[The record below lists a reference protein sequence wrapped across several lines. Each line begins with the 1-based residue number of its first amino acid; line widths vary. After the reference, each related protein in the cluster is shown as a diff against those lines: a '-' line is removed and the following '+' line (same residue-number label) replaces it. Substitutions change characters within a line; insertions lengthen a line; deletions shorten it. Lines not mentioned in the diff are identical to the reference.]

1 MHNMVE
7 AVRSVN
13 EGSGSNFFLFIDR
26 RHRSPHL
33 NQVNVFDVA
42 LDQLTVTRGYWFFAS
57 VGSFETLA

>member
-42 LDQLTVTRGYWFFAS
+42 LDQLTVTRGY
-57 VGSFETLA
+57 